1 MATEEIK
8 DRPILITGLAV
19 SKLEK
24 EQTRLR
30 ANGLRMSLSALASK
44 AIIETFKD

>member
-1 MATEEIK
+1 MAENELK
-8 DRPILITGLAV
+8 DKPILITGLAV

-24 EQTRLR
+24 EQDKLRNNGIRL
-30 ANGLRMSLSALASK
+30 SLSALASK